1 MEIHYWQ
8 LAIFLLTSCEI
19 WNEKKIKY
27 GKWLERTK
35 NTAQIIT
42 LKDILLGKIKLDPVV
57 GCLASHYLKIK
68 KKLLNSFGKI
78 LSKKMKQTHSFR
90 KVSIYSEC
98 TGTVDFFKCMEQFIF
113 RDRLLTRIIKSII
126 CFIKFIKEIIFRYFY
141 HSKCYTCYMFWPL
154 IFASMS
160 TNENFI

>member
-1 MEIHYWQ
+1 LEIHYWQ

-57 GCLASHYLKIK
+57 GCLASLIIWKLKKNCLTLLAKFLAK
-68 KKLLNSFGKI
+68 KWN
-78 LSKKMKQTHSFR
+78 SFR

>member
-1 MEIHYWQ
+1 MTWKNQKHSSDYN
-8 LAIFLLTSCEI
+8 F
-19 WNEKKIKY
+19 
-27 GKWLERTK
+27 ERHFIRENK
-35 NTAQIIT
+35 ARSRCRVFG
-42 LKDILLGKIKLDPVV
+42 L
-57 GCLASHYLKIK
+57 SHYLKIK

-78 LSKKMKQTHSFR
+78 FSKKMKQTHSFR